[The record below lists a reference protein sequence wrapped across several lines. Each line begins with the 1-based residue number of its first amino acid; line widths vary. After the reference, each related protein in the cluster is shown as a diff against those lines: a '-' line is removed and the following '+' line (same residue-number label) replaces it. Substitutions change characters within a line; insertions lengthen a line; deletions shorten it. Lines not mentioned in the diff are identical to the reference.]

1 MADDYD
7 EESEA
12 RDVLEVGPGKPLPG
26 PKKPPPKPKPAKK
39 GYKSGGYVS
48 KADGCAQRGK
58 TRGTMR

>member
-39 GYKSGGYVS
+39 GYKSGGTVRGR
-48 KADGCAQRGK
+48 GCETKGFGK
-58 TRGTMR
+58 GRFV